1 MHQWL
6 NARCAKLLEEL
17 NNTPFTD
24 DVDEI
29 KLNLIRSAM
38 REASLELF
46 HRAADNSRKMIEQ
59 IHREELSEKVH
70 QAETHSVDDVLKD
83 TETMLEQANTEVEL
97 EAPPVT
103 SPPAAQPASD
113 NADSGGLNA
122 ALSSSSISEPATSET
137 TTEAEEKPAPKIQI
151 SSSII
156 RRAE

>member
-17 NNTPFTD
+17 NKTPLTD

-46 HRAADNSRKMIEQ
+46 HRAAENSRKMIEQ
-59 IHREELSEKVH
+59 IHRDDFSEAVH

-83 TETMLEQANTEVEL
+83 TETLLDQA
-97 EAPPVT
+97 
-103 SPPAAQPASD
+103 S
-113 NADSGGLNA
+113 ADSNQ
-122 ALSSSSISEPATSET
+122 
-137 TTEAEEKPAPKIQI
+137 EAEAKLELTC
-151 SSSII
+151 SII
-156 RRAE
+156 RRTD

>member
-6 NARCAKLLEEL
+6 NAHCAKLLKEL

-29 KLNLIRSAM
+29 KLNLIRNAM

-59 IHREELSEKVH
+59 IHREEFSEKVH
-70 QAETHSVDDVLKD
+70 QAETHTVDEVLKD
-83 TETMLEQANTEVEL
+83 TESLLEQAAAEPSAVE
-97 EAPPVT
+97 
-103 SPPAAQPASD
+103 Q
-113 NADSGGLNA
+113 N
-122 ALSSSSISEPATSET
+122 
-137 TTEAEEKPAPKIQI
+137 KPAPKLQL

-156 RRAE
+156 RRDE